1 MMQCAFDFDSANIYL
16 PHNYIRNCVVYTGT
30 HESNTIRGFI
40 NSVDNE
46 HKKYIFDYFNTSE
59 NAIVWDMIRGAMASV
74 ANSVIIP
81 MKDYLDLV
89 ADFSMNISDAMLNNF
104 RILSGDLS
112 DDLSKKISDITKLY
126 GRT

>member
-1 MMQCAFDFDSANIYL
+1 
-16 PHNYIRNCVVYTGT
+16 
-30 HESNTIRGFI
+30 
-40 NSVDNE
+40 
-46 HKKYIFDYFNTSE
+46 
-59 NAIVWDMIRGAMASV
+59 MASV